1 MELTTKVCLIDDH
14 AIVRQGLKE
23 LLMKMNTYEIIYEFN
38 DGDEFLNA
46 LPLENKPDIYILDY
60 SMPHKNGIEVLQEL
74 EKKDEEYKVLLLTQH
89 FDEQIINS
97 AYHHGARGFL
107 HKNCSAHDLKFAI
120 DNIVTIGYNNISE
133 ILKRIRNYDTKEEIS
148 SLNFELSEREL
159 EFLSLVCDEREL
171 TYEQMADI
179 MKLSV
184 KSVEVYRATLFEK
197 FNIKSKV
204 GLVLF
209 SFKYKLTEPF
219 I

>member
-74 EKKDEEYKVLLLTQH
+74 EKKEEEYKVLLLTQH

-133 ILKRIRNYDTKEEIS
+133 ILKRIRNYETKEEIT
-148 SLNFELSEREL
+148 SLNFELSCREL
-159 EFLSLVCDEREL
+159 EFLTLVCDEREL